1 MTVNSWIADRDTDNF
16 IIIYDGQKVYD
27 ARRTKYEP
35 APYIME
41 SLITD
46 VYSLNDVIVLSI

>member
-1 MTVNSWIADRDTDNF
+1 MTVNSWIADRETDNF

-46 VYSLNDVIVLSI
+46 IYNLDDTIVLSI